1 MVRTAISLV
10 MSFVFLVIQTLIVMG
25 IKGYEMIYFDN
36 YSLLASV
43 LAVNFF
49 LSFSILTNIK
59 YWINGRYEKSNS
71 PIDQ

>member
-1 MVRTAISLV
+1 MVRTAFSLV
-10 MSFVFLVIQTLIVMG
+10 MSVIFLIVQSMIVMA
-25 IKGYEMIYFDN
+25 IKGYEMIHFDN

-59 YWINGRYEKSNS
+59 YWINGRYENS
-71 PIDQ
+71 DYPVDQ

>member
-1 MVRTAISLV
+1 MA
-10 MSFVFLVIQTLIVMG
+10 
-25 IKGYEMIYFDN
+25 IKGYEMIHFDN

-59 YWINGRYEKSNS
+59 YWINGRYENS
-71 PIDQ
+71 DYPVDQ

>member
-1 MVRTAISLV
+1 MVRTAVSLV
-10 MSFVFLVIQTLIVMG
+10 MSFVFLIIQTLVIME

-59 YWINGRYEKSNS
+59 YWLNGRYEKSSS
-71 PIDQ
+71 PIE